1 MEKDSA
7 LHSAFM
13 DPYRTPEG
21 KQRKQYRVIAKLI
34 GARCEM
40 EDVLLSSNAS
50 TVLSAQERVRLSTLV
65 GAIDKIVRQ
74 IEER

>member
-1 MEKDSA
+1 
-7 LHSAFM
+7 
-13 DPYRTPEG
+13 
-21 KQRKQYRVIAKLI
+21 
-34 GARCEM
+34 M